1 MSRACSLPFQEA
13 CLVWKCFVNDWSEV
27 MAEARPGPDDALR
40 LQARF
45 CMLLKCL
52 LCSSPTQT
60 LHRAAGMPLH
70 ASKAPVAPLVD
81 LAAGHAQQL
90 PGSSGAVRVLS
101 YH

>member
-13 CLVWKCFVNDWSEV
+13 CLLWKGFVNEWSEV
-27 MAEARPGPDDALR
+27 LAEARPGPDDALR

-45 CMLLKCL
+45 WMLLKCL

-60 LHRAAGMPLH
+60 LRRAAGMPLH
-70 ASKAPVAPLVD
+70 ASQASAVPLVN

-90 PGSSGAVRVLS
+90 PGFSGAVRVLS
-101 YH
+101 CH